1 MPLFVNQTT
10 YTVTTHSPNSVY
22 FTGSMQLATD
32 THFTPQAAASA
43 TPAAI
48 SSGVPASLTEDAFLG
63 GKLRVLQPEKGYRA
77 GIDAVFLGAAIPA
90 QEGDA
95 VFEAGIGV
103 GVASLC
109 LLSRCPNVHVT
120 GMEVTARYAM
130 MCEENAKRNGFAGH
144 VNVIHADVKEALRK
158 DLAHLPQHGTF
169 AHAFANPPYFED
181 GKVTQSPS
189 LLKAAAHAFG
199 PDDLEVWIKIMHSM
213 VGLRGTVT
221 VIHRADTL
229 GKLLTAMEEK
239 FGDIRVAPLYAREG
253 TAASRVIVQG
263 VRGSKAPMQLLPG
276 LILHNAEGNG
286 FTPDAEAVLRDG
298 AGWRLR

>member
-1 MPLFVNQTT
+1 
-10 YTVTTHSPNSVY
+10 
-22 FTGSMQLATD
+22 MQMATE
-32 THFTPQAAASA
+32 TQYATAPAAA
-43 TPAAI
+43 PAPTQA
-48 SSGVPASLTEDAFLG
+48 VPSSLTEDAFLG

-77 GIDAVFLGAAIPA
+77 GIDAVFLGAAIPVKDG
-90 QEGDA
+90 ET

-109 LLSRCPNVHVT
+109 MLTRCRDVHVT

-130 MCEENAKRNGFAGH
+130 MCEENAKRNGF
-144 VNVIHADVKEALRK
+144 VENIRVIHADVKEALRK
-158 DLAHLPQHGTF
+158 DLASMPQHGTF

-181 GKVTQSPS
+181 GKVTASPT

-199 PDDLEVWIKIMHSM
+199 PDDLELWIKIMYHM

-221 VIHRADTL
+221 MIHRADTL
-229 GKLLTAMEEK
+229 GKILTAMEEK

-276 LILHNAEGNG
+276 LILHGEGNA

-298 AGWRLR
+298 AAWRLR

>member
-1 MPLFVNQTT
+1 
-10 YTVTTHSPNSVY
+10 
-22 FTGSMQLATD
+22 MQLATD
-32 THFTPQAAASA
+32 TQYSQAPAASS
-43 TPAAI
+43 AAHQA
-48 SSGVPASLTEDAFLG
+48 VPSSLTEDAFLG
-63 GKLRVLQPEKGYRA
+63 GKLRILQPEKGYRA
-77 GIDAVFLGAAIPA
+77 GIDAVFLGAAIPV
-90 QEGDA
+90 QPGDT

-109 LLSRCPNVHVT
+109 MLTRCADIHVT

-130 MCEENAKRNGFAGH
+130 MCEENAKRNGFADK
-144 VNVIHADVKEALRK
+144 VRVIHSDVKEALRK
-158 DLAHLPQHGTF
+158 DLASMPQHGTF

-181 GKVTQSPS
+181 GKVTPSPS

-199 PDDLEVWIKIMHSM
+199 PDDLELWIKIMYAM

-221 VIHRADTL
+221 MIHRADTL
-229 GKLLTAMEEK
+229 GKILTAMEQK

-276 LILHNAEGNG
+276 LILHGEGNG

-298 AGWRLR
+298 AAWRLR

>member
-1 MPLFVNQTT
+1 MD
-10 YTVTTHSPNSVY
+10 
-22 FTGSMQLATD
+22 MQLATEPR
-32 THFTPQAAASA
+32 FSSS
-43 TPAAI
+43 PAAPTAALQA
-48 SSGVPASLTEDAFLG
+48 VPSSLTEDAFLG
-63 GKLRVLQPEKGYRA
+63 GKLRILQPEKGYRA
-77 GIDAVFLGAAIPA
+77 GIDAVFLGAAIPV
-90 QEGDA
+90 QEGET

-109 LLSRCPNVHVT
+109 LLTRCGGIHVT

-130 MCEENAKRNGFAGH
+130 MCEENAKRNGFANNIH
-144 VNVIHADVKEALRK
+144 VIHADVKEALRK
-158 DLAHLPQHGTF
+158 DMANMPQHGTF

-189 LLKAAAHAFG
+189 LLKAQAHSFG
-199 PDDLEVWIKIMHSM
+199 PGDLELWIRIMYMM

-221 VIHRADTL
+221 MIHRADTL
-229 GKLLTAMEEK
+229 GKILTAMEEK

-276 LILHNAEGNG
+276 LILHGEGNA

-298 AGWRLR
+298 AAWRLR

>member
-1 MPLFVNQTT
+1 
-10 YTVTTHSPNSVY
+10 
-22 FTGSMQLATD
+22 MQLATE
-32 THFTPQAAASA
+32 PQFAASQA
-43 TPAAI
+43 
-48 SSGVPASLTEDAFLG
+48 GVMPVSQAVPSSLTEDAFLG

-90 QEGDA
+90 QEGDT

-109 LLSRCPNVHVT
+109 LLARCGNIHVT

-130 MCEENAKRNGFAGH
+130 MCEENTKRNGFGGH
-144 VNVIHADVKEALRK
+144 VHVIHADVKEALRK
-158 DLAHLPQHGTF
+158 DLANMPQHGTF
-169 AHAFANPPYFED
+169 AHAFANPPYFEE
-181 GKVTQSPS
+181 GKVTASPS

-199 PDDLEVWIKIMHSM
+199 PDDLELWIKVMYHM

-221 VIHRADTL
+221 MIHRADTL
-229 GKLLTAMEEK
+229 SKILTAMEEK

-276 LILHNAEGNG
+276 LILHGEGNG

-298 AGWRLR
+298 AAWRLR